1 MQHKVFDEILSSVN
15 SGGQKSYLLTPST
28 IYDFFT
34 TNNVFLKIPDYQRP
48 YSWTHNNV
56 KALLNDVQKIA
67 GKNNNSWFLGPL
79 FTVKKTPKDMLSEL
93 LDGQQ
98 RITTIQIILRE
109 ASLIKHYEDG
119 IDLTAFSKLNVD
131 IETAITACNNCLL
144 RLNGMSYVPIF
155 ETEETIKVLF
165 SDYISS
171 IKEISSFDLL
181 KIKREEYFLKLE
193 KAKIDGS
200 KTADTIQQV
209 ISIITDYFNKTFF
222 DKKNSTEIGFQK
234 FYDFVNALLHKCW
247 LIEIPLQSH
256 EDSIQ
261 IFESLN
267 NRGKQLSLV
276 DKLRYKSIITVD
288 NTIVSDLRI
297 AWKKVYA
304 GLNFMEEEKYIK
316 TEDDFF
322 KVFFNSINGHDYT
335 KEDQFLN
342 LFEDY
347 YLSQGNDKI
356 KSFLAESLKI
366 IDFFKII
373 STSLDSN
380 NEFIN
385 QKNFNTQIE
394 YKKVKALFQVLRR
407 ALELSENTRFLI
419 FKLISKYSDFDT
431 NKYIIV
437 QGIWKIIRMVFFEE
451 IVTNTKSNALR
462 IKFMEFIRDDKS
474 FVDSSVI
481 EDFNL
486 NSSYINLIH
495 NNSNDDSKF
504 TLYFNAYLSDYES
517 LISHSPS
524 QYKCSHLEH
533 MLPKAWKS
541 GWAGQKYVK
550 TDVETYL
557 DEIPNIMDCSN
568 FNFNLLKAEI
578 NSNEKIELEDYSK
591 KPSSQENTLVEF
603 IGNKWMLHAASNIK
617 ASNDSFITK
626 KDIYRDTKFV
636 KIPDNQ
642 NAMIGFEL
650 YVNNFGFKEI
660 LLRSVKI
667 ANNIAQN
674 FYNTW
679 DNI

>member
-1 MQHKVFDEILSSVN
+1 MQHKVFDEILSSAN

-34 TNNVFLKIPDYQRP
+34 TNNVYLKIPDYQRP
-48 YSWTHNNV
+48 YSWTSKNV
-56 KALLNDVQKIA
+56 SALLNDVQKIA
-67 GKNNNSWFLGPL
+67 DNNDNSWFFGPL
-79 FTVKKTPKDMLSEL
+79 FTVKKTSKDMLSEL

-109 ASLIKHYEDG
+109 AALIKYYEDG
-119 IDLTAFSKLNVD
+119 IDLSAFNKLNGEVD
-131 IETAITACNNCLL
+131 MAVSACNNCLL
-144 RLNGMSYVPIF
+144 RLNGMSYLPIF
-155 ETEETIKVLF
+155 ETEETIKDLF

-181 KIKREEYFLKLE
+181 NVKREEFSIKLT
-193 KAKIDGS
+193 KAKNEGS
-200 KTADTIQQV
+200 KTAETIQKV
-209 ISIITDYFNKTFF
+209 ISIVTKYFNDTFF
-222 DKKNSTEIGFQK
+222 DNKISTEFGFQK
-234 FYDFVNALLHKCW
+234 YYNFINALLNKCW

-288 NTIVSDLRI
+288 NILVSDLRI
-297 AWKKVYA
+297 SWKKVYA

-322 KVFFNSINGHDYT
+322 KVFFNSIKGDDIT
-335 KEDQFLN
+335 KEDEYLT

-373 STSLDSN
+373 STSLDLK

-385 QKNFNTQIE
+385 QKNFNNHGE
-394 YKKVKALFQVLRR
+394 YQKVKALFQVLRR

-419 FKLISKYSDFDT
+419 FKLISKYSDFDSH
-431 NKYIIV
+431 KYIIV

-451 IVTNTKSNALR
+451 IVANTKSNALR
-462 IKFMEFIRDDKS
+462 IKFMEFIKEDRS
-474 FVDSSVI
+474 FNDASVI
-481 EDFNL
+481 NDYNL
-486 NSSYINLIH
+486 HSSYINLIH

-504 TLYFNAYLSDYES
+504 ILYFNAYLSDYES
-517 LISHSPS
+517 LISHAPA
-524 QYKCSHLEH
+524 QYKYSHLEH
-533 MLPKAWKS
+533 LLPKAWKY
-541 GWAGQKYVK
+541 GWSDQKYFK
-550 TDVETYL
+550 KDIETYL
-557 DEIPNIMDCSN
+557 DEIPNITSCSHIN
-568 FNFNLLKAEI
+568 YNLLKAEI
-578 NSNEKIELEDYSK
+578 ISNEKIELEDYSK
-591 KPSSQENTLVEF
+591 KPTTQENTLVEF
-603 IGNKWMLHAASNIK
+603 IGNKWVLHAASNIK
-617 ASNDSFITK
+617 ASNDSLDEK
-626 KDIYRDTKFV
+626 KDIYKDSKFV

-642 NAMIGFEL
+642 NIMIGFEL
-650 YVNNFGFKEI
+650 FETYFGYQEI

-667 ANNIAQN
+667 ANNIAEN
-674 FYNTW
+674 FKKTW
-679 DNI
+679 DDI